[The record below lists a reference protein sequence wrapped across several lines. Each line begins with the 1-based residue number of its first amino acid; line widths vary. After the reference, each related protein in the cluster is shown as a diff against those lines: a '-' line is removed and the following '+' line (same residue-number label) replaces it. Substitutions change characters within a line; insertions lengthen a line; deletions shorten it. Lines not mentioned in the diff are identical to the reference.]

1 MCINSFNG
9 KEITPE
15 LHEITRAIANAS
27 EIDMVIDYDGYNFD
41 FTFMESIRKTLEEMP
56 ELTNDVIYSNYNK
69 ADCNPGAGCLSAFGA
84 KDVVVY
90 SGSIDSDSIVGHM
103 DGEWVSEDTAVV
115 FNDDVTEDMDI
126 EGIKKC
132 ARDFADMGADIDFDD
147 ETLELYVNYITLR
160 SADDIKQFIDIY
172 NALDRATCG
181 KCGYIAEFA
190 DKTQADARVL
200 VIEFEDNKP
209 TYKLF
214 AV

>member
-1 MCINSFNG
+1 
-9 KEITPE
+9 
-15 LHEITRAIANAS
+15 
-27 EIDMVIDYDGYNFD
+27 
-41 FTFMESIRKTLEEMP
+41 MESIIKTLEEMP
-56 ELTNDVIYSNYNK
+56 ELANDVIYSNYNK

-115 FNDDVTEDMDI
+115 FNDDVTEDMDV